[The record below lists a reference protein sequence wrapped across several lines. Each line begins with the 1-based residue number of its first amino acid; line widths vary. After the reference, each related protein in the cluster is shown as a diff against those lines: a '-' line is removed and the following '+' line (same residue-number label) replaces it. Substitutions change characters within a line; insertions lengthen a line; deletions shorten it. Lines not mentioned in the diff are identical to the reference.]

1 MSLNAAK
8 HSFCRSKQGLYFYE
22 QLSKAGNVRSR
33 SNRFDDVTFVLISC
47 LDFVGRSSDLFS
59 HWSISLNGRTV
70 VIRGLMVADDGG
82 NRLEGVTISRAR
94 RFPPQG
100 FIIDRNIYT
109 CSKFVGNSILR
120 GLRCLI
126 SLLTSTASSSK
137 TFSSPQTDLKTFCH
151 SVRDCDV
158 ILLWYHVMNCDW
170 WKFLWRAT
178 FDAIWRHP
186 VYTIKENNSIFR

>member
-1 MSLNAAK
+1 MFVLLQTVIKGWKRTFPFESLWWRHVRFNILLG
-8 HSFCRSKQGLYFYE
+8 F
-22 QLSKAGNVRSR
+22 RSR
-33 SNRFDDVTFVLISC
+33 SK
-47 LDFVGRSSDLFS
+47 LFS

-70 VIRGLMVADDGG
+70 VIRGSMVADDGG
-82 NRLEGVTISRAR
+82 NRLEGVTHSRAR

-126 SLLTSTASSSK
+126 SFLTSTAS
-137 TFSSPQTDLKTFCH
+137 PLKNFLLTANRFENVLSLCSGLRRH
-151 SVRDCDV
+151 LALISRDE
-158 ILLWYHVMNCDW
+158 LWLMEY
-170 WKFLWRAT
+170 FLWRAT
-178 FDAIWRHP
+178 FDAIWRHT

>member
-1 MSLNAAK
+1 MYVNAVK
-8 HSFCRSKQGLYFYE
+8 HSFSRAVLLQTTI
-22 QLSKAGNVRSR
+22 KAYKRTFPLESLWWRHVRFNILLRFRSR
-33 SNRFDDVTFVLISC
+33 SSN
-47 LDFVGRSSDLFS
+47 LFS

-82 NRLEGVTISRAR
+82 NGLEGVTISRAR

-120 GLRCLI
+120 GLSYLI

-137 TFSSPQTDLKTFCH
+137 LSPHRKPIWKRFVTLFGIATSSCSDITWWTVIDGTFFVASNFW
-151 SVRDCDV
+151 CD
-158 ILLWYHVMNCDW
+158 M
-170 WKFLWRAT
+170 T
-178 FDAIWRHP
+178 S
-186 VYTIKENNSIFR
+186 YTQ

>member
-1 MSLNAAK
+1 MIKGWKRTFPLESLWWRHVRFNILLG
-8 HSFCRSKQGLYFYE
+8 F
-22 QLSKAGNVRSR
+22 RSR
-33 SNRFDDVTFVLISC
+33 STN
-47 LDFVGRSSDLFS
+47 LFS

-170 WKFLWRAT
+170 WNVFCSEQLLMRY
-178 FDAIWRHP
+178 DVI
-186 VYTIKENNSIFR
+186 YTIKENNSIFR